1 MVEEGKDK
9 AAAPSTPGAKDA
21 GGDKKSH
28 GGHEVATAAFEKM
41 SKRQQLALL
50 AAAGLKAGPNVSLA
64 YAIDKFRRDKIR
76 EVFLY
81 AFFLALFTIS
91 ALLQRDVTDAHYYTQ
106 TVKDVILGEDF
117 PGVTWRKTFHDVS
130 VDGDFWDYMTTVIP
144 DYLYTE
150 EWYNG
155 DRFEQSE
162 MNYILHVNRVVQA
175 PRLRQ
180 LRVVESDCI
189 VPQRLRKS
197 LNRCYP
203 QFSSKLEDK
212 SPIAGWPPGAILE
225 YKTDEQLETKAYT
238 NGLLP
243 YGGGGF
249 AIDLPLY
256 FNKTE
261 VLEFFT
267 YLKSERWTDLHTR
280 AVFFD
285 FALYNPVNGL
295 FLSVRLLFE
304 FLPYGQVRP
313 SSQFRAI
320 RMGLINFDDYVALL
334 LDLCVYGMVLFYM
347 IMDVRKLLA
356 MGRSYWGQFWHWFNW
371 VNYGVFIITLVYKI
385 QFWLPSLA
393 YINASGDLD
402 IQRASLDFEALG
414 WTYYMVVNWNA
425 FNNIFVWLKAFSFL
439 KYANK
444 GVANLSY
451 TIANAGIDCAL
462 FLLIF
467 AIVIF
472 AYAQAFHISF
482 GTDIAEY
489 KTLLD
494 SIFGLFKTL
503 LGSFDFEAIKQV
515 NSILGPLLFVTFEVV
530 CYFVLLNMFL
540 AILNKAYSDVLDK
553 GVDDPMAVEFRN
565 TIDGYFKSFRKKLMF
580 WRNKEVARFKTD
592 GPTDGTAT
600 TDMAQDPRRHQLDG
614 EAMALMLQTVKDLS
628 HTLRAL
634 NDKVEN
640 ISKAQALTG
649 AANKLNGGTGS
660 MRKSGGFDSGV
671 MDRPGSDT
679 GAPLAVEPQNTQ
691 APISNNNPP
700 PPPVPGSAA
709 GNIRASSKL
718 PSYTPPTVPNGNGSM
733 SRNPMQGAGVTTTG
747 KPVLPPG
754 WQEATNE
761 EGEVYYFNARTGV
774 TQWEPP
780 SIVVPPP
787 PQRPGTNDEGDLTPR
802 M

>member
-1 MVEEGKDK
+1 
-9 AAAPSTPGAKDA
+9 
-21 GGDKKSH
+21 
-28 GGHEVATAAFEKM
+28 M

-81 AFFLALFTIS
+81 AFFLALFTVS
-91 ALLQRDVTDAHYYTQ
+91 ALVQRDVTDAHYYTQ
-106 TVKDVILGEDF
+106 TVKDVILGESF
-117 PGVTWRKTFHDVS
+117 PGVTWKKTFRDVS
-130 VDGDFWDYMTTVIP
+130 VDSDFWEYMTTVIP
-144 DYLYTE
+144 AYLYTE

-155 DRFEQSE
+155 EKFSQAEL
-162 MNYILHVNRVVQA
+162 NYVLHVNRLVQA
-175 PRLRQ
+175 PRIRQ
-180 LRVVESDCI
+180 LRVLESECVI
-189 VPQRLRKS
+189 PPRLRKTIS
-197 LNRCYP
+197 RCYP
-203 QFSSKLEDK
+203 QFSSRLEDK
-212 SPIAGWPPGAILE
+212 APIPGWPPGSILN
-225 YKTDEQLETKAYT
+225 YRTDEQLETKGYN

-249 AIDLPLY
+249 AIDIPLY
-256 FNKTE
+256 FNKSE
-261 VLEFFT
+261 VLTFFT
-267 YLKSERWTDLHTR
+267 HLKDQRWTDLHTR

-320 RMGLINFDDYVALL
+320 RMGLISFDDYVALL
-334 LDLCVYGMVLFYM
+334 LDLLVYCMVAFY
-347 IMDVRKLLA
+347 ILMDVRKLLA
-356 MGRSYWGQFWHWFNW
+356 MGRSYWGHFWHWFNW
-371 VNYGVFIITLVYKI
+371 ANYVVFIITLVYKI

-393 YINASGDLD
+393 YVSGSGDLD

-414 WTYYMVVNWNA
+414 WLYYNIVNWNA

-451 TIANAGIDCAL
+451 TISSAATDCAL

-494 SIFGLFKTL
+494 SVFGLFKTL
-503 LGSFDFEAIKQV
+503 LGSFDFEAIKSV
-515 NSILGPLLFVTFEVV
+515 NQILGPLLFVTFEVV

-565 TIDGYFKSFRKKLMF
+565 TLAGYFRKMKKALMF
-580 WRNKEVARFKTD
+580 WRSKEVARFRAD
-592 GPTDGTAT
+592 TAQGET
-600 TDMAQDPRRHQLDG
+600 GQEGSQDPRRHQLDG
-614 EAMALMLQTVKDLS
+614 EALALMLQTVKDLS

-634 NDKVEN
+634 NDKVES

-649 AANKLNGGTGS
+649 A
-660 MRKSGGFDSGV
+660 
-671 MDRPGSDT
+671 
-679 GAPLAVEPQNTQ
+679 
-691 APISNNNPP
+691 
-700 PPPVPGSAA
+700 
-709 GNIRASSKL
+709 SSKL
-718 PSYTPPTVPNGNGSM
+718 HGTGGYMAGRRTSAEMSAPAGSVAGSVALSSAPIMQQQHQPPPASTLSNVSAPVRQASKLNTYAPPTVPDKPSGGGV
-733 SRNPMQGAGVTTTG
+733 SRQLPGAVGGG
-747 KPVLPPG
+747 KPVLPPD
-754 WQEATNE
+754 WHEAHDDDGGT
-761 EGEVYYFNARTGV
+761 YYFNSRTNV
-774 TQWEPP
+774 TQWNPP
-780 SIVVPPP
+780 SIVAPPP
-787 PQRPGTNDEGDLTPR
+787 PQPPAYKRADGDSTPR
-802 M
+802 I